1 MEERQRRFRWLFMV
15 MIVMVAGLMA
25 GCFGPTKVTTAE
37 ADMREMPVKI
47 NNDANITALNKATIE
62 PTVSGQVATMAVKV
76 GDEVKQGQVVAMLD
90 TSTMQQQLNQL
101 IQQLGEAQSSG
112 GVQAVPQETTI
123 VPGAVSA
130 ADVNRAREMMQNGI
144 ITEKEYQ
151 TIVQRS
157 QATVV
162 TSGGGYVSTGG
173 METAGIQAA
182 IAQLQTQIAQAQI
195 VSPIN
200 GRVAAIYNEDR
211 KVAIEGRPFML
222 IQQNSPVVAS
232 LSIPQN
238 FALKLAEPTI
248 KPSIKVYL
256 KIDDKQIPGE
266 ITYIDTNAPAGV
278 PSVLVKA
285 TFLNA
290 DGLIQPGE
298 FYTLV
303 IESEA
308 KAPVLAVPKEAVREN
323 KDGKFVYVVTA
334 DNTVDVRVVVTSETD
349 DDYTAIVNGLVKG
362 ERVIT
367 SKGEFELGEKVEY

>member
-1 MEERQRRFRWLFMV
+1 M
-15 MIVMVAGLMA
+15 
-25 GCFGPTKVTTAE
+25 
-37 ADMREMPVKI
+37 
-47 NNDANITALNKATIE
+47 
-62 PTVSGQVATMAVKV
+62 
-76 GDEVKQGQVVAMLD
+76 
-90 TSTMQQQLNQL
+90 
-101 IQQLGEAQSSG
+101 
-112 GVQAVPQETTI
+112 
-123 VPGAVSA
+123 PGAVSA
-130 ADVNRAREMMQNGI
+130 GDVNRAREMMQNGI

-182 IAQLQTQIAQAQI
+182 IAQLQAQIAQAQI

-232 LSIPQN
+232 LSIPQS
-238 FALKLAEPTI
+238 FALKLVDPAMKPTI
-248 KPSIKVYL
+248 QVYL
-256 KIDDKQIPGE
+256 KVDDKQIPGE
-266 ITYIDTNAPAGV
+266 LTYIDTNAPAGT

-285 TFLNA
+285 TFQNA
-290 DGLIQPGE
+290 DNVIKPGE

-308 KAPVLAVPKEAVREN
+308 KAPVLAVPKEAIREN

-334 DNTVDVRVVVTSETD
+334 DNTVDVRVVEPSETA
-349 DDYTAIVNGLVKG
+349 DDYTAIIMGLSKG

-367 SKGEFELGEKVEY
+367 SKGEFELGQKVEY